1 MNETT
6 INNKSIDTSINR
18 KSVFVKRPENNN
30 DICFQIKNIVFP
42 FSFIRSTARKN
53 NKSIFAY
60 FDSDGWAFGFSSKG
74 TKIDVQ
80 NINCNGKRYIDS
92 RYIADFLS
100 TTNHEVITFFF
111 PKQIASY
118 ISFMLIES
126 HFAKTFIKGYI
137 KSLQS
142 VKHEY
147 ISESFSKTVPTEI
160 NKEGY
165 VYFIYDYTRNRV
177 KIGKSKNPKT
187 RITDFKIANP
197 GIELL
202 YSIKTDNYTKLEK
215 DFHNLFNNK
224 RIVGEW
230 FNFSITELKEIFPD
244 ISKDFDYAAS
254 PYLEEKR
261 FREVYA

>member
-1 MNETT
+1 
-6 INNKSIDTSINR
+6 
-18 KSVFVKRPENNN
+18 
-30 DICFQIKNIVFP
+30 
-42 FSFIRSTARKN
+42 
-53 NKSIFAY
+53 
-60 FDSDGWAFGFSSKG
+60 
-74 TKIDVQ
+74 
-80 NINCNGKRYIDS
+80 
-92 RYIADFLS
+92 
-100 TTNHEVITFFF
+100 
-111 PKQIASY
+111 
-118 ISFMLIES
+118 MLIES
-126 HFAKTFIKGYI
+126 HFAKAFIKGYI

-254 PYLEEKR
+254 PYLEEKQ

>member
-1 MNETT
+1 MNEVSTV
-6 INNKSIDTSINR
+6 NNKSINTSINR
-18 KSVFVKRPENNN
+18 KYIFAKRPENND
-30 DICFQIKNIVFP
+30 DICFQIKNIIFP
-42 FSFIRSTARKN
+42 FSFIRSAAQRN

-60 FDSDGWAFGFSSKG
+60 FDSDGWTFGFFSKG
-74 TKIDVQ
+74 TKVDVQ
-80 NINCNGKRYIDS
+80 SINCNGKRYIDS

-100 TTNHEVITFFF
+100 TTNREVVSFFF
-111 PKQIASY
+111 PKQISIH
-118 ISFMLIES
+118 ISFMMIES
-126 HFAKTFIKGYI
+126 RFAKVFIKSYI
-137 KSLQS
+137 KCLQS
-142 VKHEY
+142 VKQECLY
-147 ISESFSKTVPTEI
+147 DSKIIPAET

-202 YSIKTDNYTKLEK
+202 YSIKTDNYSKLEK

-224 RIVGEW
+224 RVVGEW
-230 FNFSITELKEIFPD
+230 FDFSITELKEIFPD
-244 ISKDFDYAAS
+244 ISKGFDYAAS

>member
-1 MNETT
+1 MNKTA
-6 INNKSIDTSINR
+6 INNKSINNIVNR
-18 KSVFVKRPENNN
+18 KIVFAKRPENKE

-42 FSFIRSTARKN
+42 FSFIRSVAKNKN
-53 NKSIFAY
+53 NSIFAY
-60 FDSDGWAFGFSSKG
+60 FDSDGWSFGFFPKG
-74 TKIDVQ
+74 TKIDIQ
-80 NINCNGKRYIDS
+80 NINDNGKRYIDS

-111 PKQIASY
+111 PKQISIY
-118 ISFMLIES
+118 ISFMMVES
-126 HFAKTFIKGYI
+126 HFAKSFIKSYI
-137 KSLQS
+137 KNLQS

-147 ISESFSKTVPTEI
+147 ISEVFSKNIPAETG
-160 NKEGY
+160 KEGY

-202 YSIKTDNYTKLEK
+202 YSIKTDDYSKLEK
-215 DFHNLFNNK
+215 DFHNLFKNK

-230 FNFSITELKEIFPD
+230 FNFSITELKEIFPG
-244 ISKDFDYAAS
+244 ISRDFDYAAS
-254 PYLEEKR
+254 PYLEAGC
-261 FREVYA
+261 FSEVYT